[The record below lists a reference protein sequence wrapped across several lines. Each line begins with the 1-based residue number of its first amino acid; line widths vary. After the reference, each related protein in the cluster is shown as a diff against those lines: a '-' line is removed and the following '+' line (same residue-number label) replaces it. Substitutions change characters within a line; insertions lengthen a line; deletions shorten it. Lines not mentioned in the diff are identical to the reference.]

1 MRRTTWY
8 ALMTVALAGWTI
20 AGAIA
25 WLTVAT
31 LGWFGV
37 MLLGL
42 AIIVIALR
50 VELDEEFP
58 GTGAYG
64 SAHIMRRQLE
74 QQSEGPPEARLARF
88 AARIEHHRV
97 LYIVRTVGIAL
108 ALLGLNLWALHAG

>member
-8 ALMTVALAGWTI
+8 ALMTVALTGWTI

-25 WLTVAT
+25 WATVAA

-42 AIIVIALR
+42 ATIVVALR
-50 VELDEEFP
+50 VELDEDFP

-74 QQSEGPPEARLARF
+74 QEHEGPPEARLARF
-88 AARIEHHRV
+88 AERLERNRL

-108 ALLGLNLWALHAG
+108 ALLGLNLWALHQT

>member
-1 MRRTTWY
+1 MRRASWY
-8 ALMTVALAGWTI
+8 TLMTVALAGWTI

-25 WLTVAT
+25 WLTVQA

-42 AIIVIALR
+42 AIIVVALR

-64 SAHIMRRQLE
+64 STHIMRRQLE
-74 QQSEGPPEARLARF
+74 QQHEGAPEARAARF
-88 AARIEHHRV
+88 AERLERHRL

-108 ALLGLNLWALHAG
+108 ALLGLNLWALHQT